1 MVDNLEND
9 RNNKFSMH
17 FSIGKRECYCNL
29 TLCNI
34 NEDVV
39 RIDGERVRYCN
50 LTLCNINK
58 RLNWNNKVEEYDCN
72 LTLCN
77 INLKELK
84 ENSLLSSIVI
94 LHCVI

>member
-34 NEDVV
+34 N
-39 RIDGERVRYCN
+39 
-50 LTLCNINK
+50 K

-77 INLKELK
+77 IKKELK